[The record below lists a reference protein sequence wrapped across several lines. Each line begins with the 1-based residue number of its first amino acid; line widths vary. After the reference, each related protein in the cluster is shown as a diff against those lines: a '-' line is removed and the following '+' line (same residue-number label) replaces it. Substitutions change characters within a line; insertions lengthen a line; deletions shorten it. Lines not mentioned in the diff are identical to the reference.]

1 MADIKYNAFESLTLA
16 GTGFKITPKGVG
28 GTPVS
33 GLNNTGMPAVCLKF
47 PENMVVEPTFS
58 WGYTKYVVKDGIVYK
73 GFNAAQQY
81 GTAAGSFEPDT
92 GIVEFLPEK
101 SNSNID
107 LTVAPYFVDNYFSEG
122 VVVEEVTFRTSLTNV
137 NPASLQIR
145 GQLYSANAS
154 AQPTL
159 GGGTID
165 VEELTLVRSFSV
177 TVDTDTGDLV
187 GDADITGSLD
197 GGTGT
202 VVLAS
207 ATAGLYIDPGS
218 VRYDAVSES
227 RVPMDSD
234 LLGINPVRLPASG
247 RVPVIN
253 QGGTLVIF
261 HEQEQA
267 ISPAAGATV
276 NCGRA
281 DIALFEVRDA
291 DGLRLDYNQFT
302 ADREAGTITFA
313 DPLVLQTIQGD
324 VLTAPYTLV
333 DRIENMRVATDVDIT
348 GRVAVSEVPDRTFP
362 AGSKVADAVVHGD
375 TFARTY
381 GEFHQESW
389 NSGSPSW
396 NDEREGDDTTAKYD
410 FVNYPIEIVNKGSVT
425 ERWAVRFKSSTTIQV
440 IGEKFGVVLDNHSIS
455 TDGDISPLNPATGT
469 PYFTMRVNGFGAG
482 WVTNNTIRF
491 NMEGAQGQI
500 WLLRSTQPG
509 AATETKDSIDIEVR
523 GDAN

>member
-1 MADIKYNAFESLTLA
+1 MIK
-16 GTGFKITPKGVG
+16 
-28 GTPVS
+28 PVS
-33 GLNNTGMPAVCLKF
+33 GSIW
-47 PENMVVEPTFS
+47 PTNVPLPD
-58 WGYTKYVVKDGIVYK
+58 TKSVVKDGIVYK

-81 GTAAGSFEPDT
+81 GTAAGSFEPNT

-177 TVDTDTGDLV
+177 TVDTDTGELV

-202 VVLAS
+202 VVLAA
-207 ATAGLYIDPGS
+207 ATVGLYIDPGS

-267 ISPAAGATV
+267 ITPSAGATV
-276 NCGRA
+276 NCGRT
-281 DIALFEVRDA
+281 DIALFSR
-291 DGLRLDYNQFT
+291 
-302 ADREAGTITFA
+302 
-313 DPLVLQTIQGD
+313 
-324 VLTAPYTLV
+324 
-333 DRIENMRVATDVDIT
+333 
-348 GRVAVSEVPDRTFP
+348 
-362 AGSKVADAVVHGD
+362 
-375 TFARTY
+375 
-381 GEFHQESW
+381 
-389 NSGSPSW
+389 
-396 NDEREGDDTTAKYD
+396 
-410 FVNYPIEIVNKGSVT
+410 
-425 ERWAVRFKSSTTIQV
+425 
-440 IGEKFGVVLDNHSIS
+440 
-455 TDGDISPLNPATGT
+455 
-469 PYFTMRVNGFGAG
+469 
-482 WVTNNTIRF
+482 
-491 NMEGAQGQI
+491 
-500 WLLRSTQPG
+500 
-509 AATETKDSIDIEVR
+509 
-523 GDAN
+523 

>member
-1 MADIKYNAFESLTLA
+1 MTQIVYDAYDAIALSGDAY
-16 GTGFKITPKGVG
+16 KITPKGEG

-33 GLNNTGMPAVCLKF
+33 GVTQEGMPTVQLHF
-47 PENMVVEPTFS
+47 PENMVVEPTFT
-58 WGYTKYVVKDGIVYK
+58 WLNVKYVTKDGVVYRD
-73 GFNAAQQY
+73 FDAQSQY
-81 GTAAGSFEPDT
+81 GTSVGTFDAST
-92 GIVEFLPEK
+92 GLVEFIPTSTTLLVDFK
-101 SNSNID
+101 
-107 LTVAPYFVDNYFSEG
+107 VAPYFVDNYFSEG
-122 VVVEEVTFRTSLTNV
+122 VVVQTITFRTSLTNV

-145 GQLYSANAS
+145 GQLYSANS
-154 AQPTL
+154 VTKNTL

-165 VEELTLVRSFSV
+165 VEELALVRNFSV
-177 TVDTDTGDLV
+177 GVDVDTGALV
-187 GDADITGSLD
+187 GDADITGDLD
-197 GGTGT
+197 GSTGT
-202 VVLAS
+202 VVIES
-207 ATAGLYIDPGS
+207 GTAGLFIDPGS

-267 ISPAAGATV
+267 VTPTAGATV
-276 NCGRA
+276 NCGRT

-302 ADREAGTITFA
+302 ADREAGTIAFA

-324 VLTAPYTLV
+324 ALTAPYTLV

-396 NDEREGDDTTAKYD
+396 NDDREGDDTTAKYD
-410 FVNYPIEIVNKGSVT
+410 FVNYPIEIVNLGSVT
-425 ERWAVRFKSSTTIQV
+425 ERWAVRFKSATTVQV

-455 TDGDISPLNPATGT
+455 TDGDISPLNPATGS
-469 PYFTMRVNGFGAG
+469 PYFTMRVDGFGAG